1 MTNCPMAITIFSTTL
16 SVLTSSPNC
25 PQGAVKDLGKLP
37 DLFFFFLL
45 PVNNSDPLWKKDER
59 IWTAS
64 TKLPTLTFLL
74 VLGLGSKTSLWI
86 KNKTQ
91 NTYFYTTTHLLR
103 FKTINAPPKKAHYK
117 FLTKTGPRS
126 HSNTFP
132 FRKLCSPTTFGLEM
146 PERTV

>member
-16 SVLTSSPNC
+16 SALTSSPNY

-37 DLFFFFLL
+37 EFLL

-64 TKLPTLTFLL
+64 TRLPTLTFLS
-74 VLGLGSKTSLWI
+74 VLELGSKTSLGI
-86 KNKTQ
+86 KNKSQ
-91 NTYFYTTTHLLR
+91 NTYTTTHLLR
-103 FKTINAPPKKAHYK
+103 FKTINAPPNKTHYK

-132 FRKLCSPTTFGLEM
+132 FRKLCSPTTFGLEI
-146 PERTV
+146 PERTA